1 METRLSGGRFLKFP
15 ADDWEKELIETFAG
29 YSHEEIDLERYRK
42 KTGRNFSAKQRNL
55 RTGQKISGKGRRN
68 YEKEKW
74 SKRRS
79 KGFRTWLITA
89 VLAISV
95 LMTGYSVLKEAGDVL
110 LDQVKAWM
118 EEGIDGARDEA
129 GDDGDV
135 ASDKKCGGSAGMAS
149 GMQSGK
155 NSASKSSGGTSAAE
169 MPEDGFWGTEI
180 PVYQGKAWIELNNNV
195 PLFTKKDCSTKSFET
210 YGELD
215 SLGRCT
221 TAYANVGQDLM
232 PTKERE
238 NISQVKPTGWQKSEY
253 DGIDGKYLYN
263 RCHLIGYQ
271 LTAENA
277 NEKNLITGTRYLN
290 VTGMLPFENMVAD
303 YVKETKGH
311 VLYRVTPVF
320 YQDELVARGV
330 KMEGWSVEDNGESVC
345 FNVFVYNVQPG
356 ISICYADGTSSRIAQ
371 EETADPSAQKIYGN
385 RRSKIYHCPG
395 QAAYEEMK
403 DSPNLVIFDS
413 EEQAQAAGYRKA
425 VR

>member
-1 METRLSGGRFLKFP
+1 MK
-15 ADDWEKELIETFAG
+15 
-29 YSHEEIDLERYRK
+29 
-42 KTGRNFSAKQRNL
+42 
-55 RTGQKISGKGRRN
+55 
-68 YEKEKW
+68 KEKW
-74 SKRRS
+74 SKRHS
-79 KGFRTWLITA
+79 GGFRKWLIT
-89 VLAISV
+89 VLLAISV

-110 LDQVKAWM
+110 LDQAQEWL

-129 GDDGDV
+129 GDDGEV
-135 ASDKKCGGSAGMAS
+135 ASDKKCGSSAGMAS
-149 GMQSGK
+149 GTQSGM
-155 NSASKSSGGTSAAE
+155 NSASKSGGTSAAE
-169 MPEDGFWGTEI
+169 TPEDGFWGTEI

-195 PLFTKKDCSTKSFET
+195 PLFTKKDYSTKSLET

-238 NISQVKPTGWQKSEY
+238 SISQVKPSGWQKSEY
-253 DGIDGKYLYN
+253 DGIDGKFLYN

-330 KMEGWSVEDNGESVC
+330 EMEGWSVEDNGESVC

-356 ISICYADGTSSRIAQ
+356 ISICYADGTSSRIVQ
-371 EETADPSAQKIYGN
+371 EATADPSARKIYGN

>member
-1 METRLSGGRFLKFP
+1 MK
-15 ADDWEKELIETFAG
+15 
-29 YSHEEIDLERYRK
+29 
-42 KTGRNFSAKQRNL
+42 
-55 RTGQKISGKGRRN
+55 
-68 YEKEKW
+68 KEKW
-74 SKRRS
+74 SKRHS
-79 KGFRTWLITA
+79 GGFRKWLIT
-89 VLAISV
+89 VLLAISV

-110 LDQVKAWM
+110 LDQAQEWL

-129 GDDGDV
+129 GDDGEV
-135 ASDKKCGGSAGMAS
+135 ASDKKCGSSAGMAS
-149 GMQSGK
+149 GTQGGK
-155 NSASKSSGGTSAAE
+155 NSASKSGGTSAAE
-169 MPEDGFWGTEI
+169 TPEDGFWGTEI
-180 PVYQGKAWIELNNNV
+180 PVYQGNAWIELNNNV
-195 PLFTKKDCSTKSFET
+195 PLFTKKDYSTKSLET

-238 NISQVKPTGWQKSEY
+238 SISQVKPTGWQKLEY
-253 DGIDGKYLYN
+253 DGIDGKFLYN

-330 KMEGWSVEDNGESVC
+330 EMEGWSVEDNGESVC

-385 RRSKIYHCPG
+385 RHSKIYHCPG

-413 EEQAQAAGYRKA
+413 EAQAQTAGYRKA
-425 VR
+425 AR